1 MSRVAGP
8 ASTVVAAAVLLIF
21 CTACAASRSAE
32 LPGATPVYI
41 PLYSIGNPPP
51 CATRILGR
59 EQSRLTR
66 SQYLNDV
73 IAPVVR
79 ARGGNAAVEVT
90 IEPAAV
96 ELVTD
101 LDSGTEPT
109 TTLSA
114 PYVSYS
120 PALIDWTDCKPGT
133 RKRK

>member
-1 MSRVAGP
+1 MSRAADSAGTL
-8 ASTVVAAAVLLIF
+8 AAAAVLVMVAS
-21 CTACAASRSAE
+21 ACAASRSAE
-32 LPGATPVYI
+32 LPGATPVNI
-41 PLYSIGNPPP
+41 PLYSIGNPAP

-59 EQSRLTR
+59 EQSGLTR

-79 ARGGNAAVEVT
+79 ARGGNAAVEVA

-101 LDSGTEPT
+101 LDRGTEPT

-120 PALIDWTDCKPGT
+120 PALIDWKDCKPGT
-133 RKRK
+133 RTRK